1 MKPKVT
7 MDDIARRFA
16 VSKVTVS
23 KALNNKDGVSEELR
37 MRIKEEAS
45 KLGYSINNAARSL
58 RTQKSNN
65 VGLLI
70 AERYI
75 NNDNSYYFGVC
86 GRIISQLTQFG
97 YSGVMETLSDEVEKA
112 LRLPLM
118 YTEGKVDALIVVGQL
133 SNDYLR
139 LFENFKIPVV
149 FFDFY
154 VDGIDVDSIIVDN
167 FFSGFAVAQHLIK
180 KGHKRIGFVGSL
192 NSTSSI
198 QDRFLGF
205 YRALLVHNLKI
216 NYDYIIDDRDPE
228 GHMINLELPKEMPT
242 AFICNND
249 EVAYRFIQKLKVNN
263 YRVPEDISVV
273 SFDNILYSTLSVP
286 ALTTVDN
293 NVDEMVKVVCK
304 MIMKKLNVP
313 EKVYGCIQV
322 KSFIVYRDSVREIK
336 EEK

>member
-1 MKPKVT
+1 MRPKVT

-37 MRIKEEAS
+37 MKIKEEAS
-45 KLGYSINNAARSL
+45 KMGYAINNAARSL

-75 NNDNSYYFGVC
+75 DNDNSYYFGVC
-86 GRIISQLTQFG
+86 GRIISQLTQLG
-97 YSGVMETLSDEVEKA
+97 YSGMMETLSDEVEKA
-112 LRLPLM
+112 LRLPIM
-118 YTEGKVDALIVVGQL
+118 YTEGKVDALIIVGQL

-139 LFENFKIPVV
+139 LFENLELPVV

-154 VDGIDVDSIIVDN
+154 VDGINVDSIIVDN
-167 FFSGFAVAQHLIK
+167 YFSGFAVAQHLIM
-180 KGHKRIGFVGSL
+180 KGHKEIGFVGSL

-216 NYDYIIDDRDPE
+216 NYNYFVEDRDAE
-228 GHMINLELPKEMPT
+228 GHMIKLELPKEMPT

-249 EVAYRFIQKLKVNN
+249 EVAYRFIQKLKQQHF
-263 YRVPEDISVV
+263 RVPEDISVV
-273 SFDNILYSTLSVP
+273 SFDNTLYSTLSVP

-304 MIMKKLNVP
+304 MILKKLNVP

-322 KSFIVYRDSVREIK
+322 KSYIFYRDSVRGIK